1 VTLIPLPDK
10 STQHEIVSVGKNAL
24 TFAQRVFR
32 VAQSER

>member
-10 STQHEIVSVGKNAL
+10 STQHEIVSVGKNVL